1 MASVERTPTH
11 RRTGQRMTFGE
22 RWQTKRAA
30 VYAALITGVLCLAG
44 PAVVF
49 GPMHDWAR
57 YPLAYT
63 HRGDALANLWV
74 IKTVVET
81 GSPYESRALGAP
93 FGATFFD
100 FPRSEILFLLFYRAA
115 GLVTANIALIH
126 NVFYVAGFPLVA
138 WSALAVLRR
147 ELHVAWPLAVAGA
160 IVFCWLPYHFLRLEH
175 LHLSNYVAVPIA
187 AWLML
192 RVGGERPPFFER
204 GRLGAATPAVWLA
217 VALVAVTSI
226 YYAFFAVVLIAGV
239 GAIQAIAARSW
250 RPAASALLVVAS
262 IGTALSIA
270 LIPVIRYRAADGAN
284 PVGRRPVARGE
295 RFLFAPPDPPAAAIR
310 QPHVGTRSRPS
321 RGRITGRRPTQTR
334 ISSRRSD

>member
-1 MASVERTPTH
+1 MRVLPLG
-11 RRTGQRMTFGE
+11 RRS
-22 RWQTKRAA
+22 
-30 VYAALITGVLCLAG
+30 
-44 PAVVF
+44 
-49 GPMHDWAR
+49 AR
-57 YPLAYT
+57 P
-63 HRGDALANLWV
+63 
-74 IKTVVET
+74 
-81 GSPYESRALGAP
+81 
-93 FGATFFD
+93 FFD
-100 FPRSEILFLLFYRAA
+100 FPRSEVLFLLFYRAA
-115 GLVTANIALIH
+115 GLVTDNVALIH
-126 NVFYVAGFPLVA
+126 NVFYFAGFPLVA

-239 GAIQAIAARSW
+239 GRDPGGRLA
-250 RPAASALLVVAS
+250 VVA
-262 IGTALSIA
+262 TRAE
-270 LIPVIRYRAADGAN
+270 RAAGGCVHRHGARDCAH
-284 PVGRRPVARGE
+284 PGDALPGRGRGE
-295 RFLFAPPDPPAAAIR
+295 PAGRGPVRRGEAISTRYARFTCCCHPPA
-310 QPHVGTRSRPS
+310 TRRHALASFARTYNAS
-321 RGRITGRRPTQTR
+321 TSYTTR